1 MLLDGQ
7 VPHEY
12 QEYARLLGHIG
23 LGPEE
28 RKLASADCSNPYVKR
43 YVRYFKEHA
52 SDAPDA

>member
-12 QEYARLLGHIG
+12 QEYARLLRHIG